1 VRIVTH
7 LDRYVFGEAFGLFI
21 VGFSGFL
28 GFLLVNKLFLEADR
42 ILNPHMPGLAIVRL
56 DLLEAPHFATWALPV
71 GVLFA
76 TLMSMGRLAK
86 DNELTA
92 MFTNGISLYRL
103 VWPFLLLSAI
113 AVTVSYYSQEKLVTL
128 AAGEQQRILDK
139 NPIINEQE
147 AGELNPFIAKLDNGD
162 FVSATSFDKVTGV
175 LVNAVYDDWGNDA
188 LKAAHAGAAGQ
199 DTDAQKAAEAL
210 DAAAGGAVF
219 VAATRGQ
226 AVGNTLQLGGRNDT
240 PAYSY
245 SAADPEGLYN
255 QHTMEATKTINLG
268 LDLKKQFTQ
277 MKTPQELSQTEL
289 AEQSKIK
296 QKRGE
301 NPAVDLTDYHFR
313 FSGPFASL
321 AFAMVAMP
329 LSLRAPRDERL
340 LGLILSF
347 VLVLVYYTVY
357 FLSLQL
363 GHNGFLPPWLAAWMM
378 NIVFAFISLGIFIFS
393 RK

>member
-1 VRIVTH
+1 MG
-7 LDRYVFGEAFGLFI
+7 FG
-21 VGFSGFL
+21 GFL

-42 ILNPHMPGLAIVRL
+42 ILNPQMPGMAIVRI
-56 DLLEAPHFATWALPV
+56 DLLEAPHFMTWALPV

-103 VWPFLLLSAI
+103 VFPFLLISTI
-113 AVTVSYYSQEKLVTL
+113 AVTLSYVAQEKLVTL
-128 AAGEQQRILDK
+128 ASSEQQRILDK

-162 FVSATSFDKVTGV
+162 FVTATLFDKVTGK
-175 LVNAVYDDWGNDA
+175 LVNVVYDDWGNNA
-188 LKAAHAGAAGQ
+188 LKAAHAGAAAQ
-199 DTDAQKAAEAL
+199 DADPKKAAAAV
-210 DAAAGGAVF
+210 DAAAGGGTF
-219 VAATRGQ
+219 VTAKQATAIGT
-226 AVGNTLQLGGRNDT
+226 TLQLGTRSDE

-245 SAADPEGLYN
+245 GAADESGLYN
-255 QHTMEATKTINLG
+255 QHSIEATKTVTLG
-268 LDLKKQFTQ
+268 LDLKKQFTE

-289 AEQSKIK
+289 AQQTAIKEQ
-296 QKRGE
+296 RGE
-301 NPAVDLTDYHFR
+301 NTAKEQTALQFR

-321 AFAMVAMP
+321 AFALVAMP
-329 LSLRAPRDERL
+329 LSLKAPRDERL

-363 GHNGFLPPWLAAWMM
+363 GNNGFLPPWLAAWMM

>member
-1 VRIVTH
+1 VRIVTL
-7 LDRYVFGEAFGLFI
+7 LDRYVFAEAFNLFLL
-21 VGFSGFL
+21 GFGGFL

-42 ILNPHMPGLAIVRL
+42 ILNPQMPGMAIVRL

-103 VWPFLLLSAI
+103 ILPFLLLSAI
-113 AVTVSYYSQEKLVTL
+113 AVTASYLAQEKLITL

-139 NPIINEQE
+139 YPIINSEE
-147 AGELNPFIAKLDNGD
+147 AGQVDPFIAKLDNGD
-162 FVSATSFDKVTGV
+162 FVIATFFDKVAGTLANV
-175 LVNAVYDDWGNDA
+175 VYDDWGNDA
-188 LKAAHAGAAGQ
+188 LKSAHAGAAGQ
-199 DTDAQKAAEAL
+199 DADAEKAAQAV
-210 DAAAGGAVF
+210 DAALGGETF
-219 VAATRGQ
+219 VTATRGM
-226 AVGNTLQLGGRNDT
+226 AVGNTLQLGTRNDA

-245 SAADPEGLYN
+245 GGADEHGLYDE
-255 QHTMEATKTINLG
+255 HTAEATKTIQLG

-289 AEQSKIK
+289 AEQSKLK
-296 QKRGE
+296 KERGE
-301 NPAVDLTDYHFR
+301 NPAADETDYHFR

-321 AFAMVAMP
+321 AFALVAMP
-329 LSLRAPRDERL
+329 LSLKAPRDERL
-340 LGLILSF
+340 LGLIFTF